1 MEYGIHLRRSQD
13 LNLVGYCD
21 ANWASDLD
29 DRIQMTE
36 GKHLDHVFFLALISF
51 LGSLK
56 SSILCLDRAQ
66 KLSTGVWLIWL
77 LKLCG

>member
-1 MEYGIHLRRSQD
+1 MGF
-13 LNLVGYCD
+13 CD

-29 DRIQMTE
+29 DRIRMTE

-51 LGSLK
+51 LGSPK

-66 KLSTGVWLIWL
+66 KLST
-77 LKLCG
+77 